1 MIIKGVDGMKA
12 ANNSTF
18 SDAYK
23 EGWEKLFGNKED
35 KGDKEIIKETTP
47 EVDKKM
53 KEDVLL

>member
-23 EGWEKLFGNKED
+23 EGWEKLFGKKEN
-35 KGDKEIIKETTP
+35 KEIIKETTE